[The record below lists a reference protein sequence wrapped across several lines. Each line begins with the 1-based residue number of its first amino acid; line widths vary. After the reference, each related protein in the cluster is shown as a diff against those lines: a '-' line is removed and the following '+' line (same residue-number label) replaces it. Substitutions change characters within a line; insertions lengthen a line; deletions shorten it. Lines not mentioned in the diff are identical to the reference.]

1 MKQPLWFC
9 SCKLWVKERLSLK
22 QNNFFSFILCYKV
35 LLPYVTNFLSV
46 LTFANERVKI
56 FCLDLFLW
64 VLQKIMFHVLIFV
77 VSPKFAK
84 LQNFVHAQIYCCKL
98 HLPASMDKKTAHHR
112 KEGSPASNPW
122 PDKSVCRNFRLS
134 VYFSINTLL
143 LSISSFIDKT
153 MV

>member
-84 LQNFVHAQIYCCKL
+84 LQNFVHAQIYCCKV
-98 HLPASMDKKTAHHR
+98 HLLASVDKKLHIMEK
-112 KEGSPASNPW
+112 KEVQHQTL
-122 PDKSVCRNFRLS
+122 DQTKVCVEILDSQFIS
-134 VYFSINTLL
+134 QSIPFYLVFHLL
-143 LSISSFIDKT
+143 
-153 MV
+153 